1 MHVKMVDLTIIYINL
16 LNNGNKVLEDKLVK
30 ALDCLRYF
38 YVYFNKKCKFTHQ
51 KAHLFN
57 LNQIYSFTEK
67 YSNNEITISK
77 NEQLIEYI
85 INFILT
91 NHKNNISFLKTV
103 TRLLFE
109 LNKIFN
115 HLIIKIMAKLQLR
128 EEKFMEIGSIL
139 SQELGLTE

>member
-1 MHVKMVDLTIIYINL
+1 MVDLTIIYINL